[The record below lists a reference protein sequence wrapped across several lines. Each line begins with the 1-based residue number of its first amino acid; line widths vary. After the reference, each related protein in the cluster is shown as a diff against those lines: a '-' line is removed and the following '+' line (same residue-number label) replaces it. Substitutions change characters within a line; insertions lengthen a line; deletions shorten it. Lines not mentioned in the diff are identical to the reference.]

1 MTDAEMCELIAK
13 GSMTDND
20 RSEIILQLAKE
31 MNNVDA
37 IAKELSEMCELNKG
51 TYDLLALE
59 SENVTK
65 KINHMIHE
73 NVKGDDTDLISDGSH
88 TFGELYIERMNLT
101 LFAAKMITTVRK
113 TFLGNAANTI
123 SKKQYDEFE
132 DFFNTYFDV
141 MISKKHSDGTM
152 PEGYFIVVFVSD
164 EGNYSYHY
172 SLDYFQLFEDIKEV
186 DEPPEYDGHTTEDF
200 GRLFS
205 IVETLSTILG
215 GD

>member
-1 MTDAEMCELIAK
+1 MTDAEMIELIAK

-51 TYDLLALE
+51 TYDLRAYLKKNGFVLE

-113 TFLGNAANTI
+113 TFLGN
-123 SKKQYDEFE
+123 YDEFE

-186 DEPPEYDGHTTEDF
+186 DEAPEYDGHTTEDF